1 MSKPNAKPLIN
12 FFYPN
17 KKYYLR
23 NSNSLKTFIE
33 TIFLKEGKEL
43 NSMNYI
49 FCSDNDLLKI
59 NKAYL
64 NHNYFTDI
72 ITFNLSDNKEIIQGE
87 AYISID
93 RVMANAKRMKISFKN
108 ELLRVIFH
116 GSLHLCGY
124 NDKTNIEAGTMR
136 EKEDYYLSIY
146 TTI

>member
-1 MSKPNAKPLIN
+1 
-12 FFYPN
+12 
-17 KKYYLR
+17 
-23 NSNSLKTFIE
+23 
-33 TIFLKEGKEL
+33 
-43 NSMNYI
+43 MNYI